1 VVAILGTILGMPGPT
16 PEQLAAPGSELA
28 HQTALFAW
36 AALNTHIW
44 PELKLLFAIFNEG
57 FRSMRLG
64 GQLKAAGMRSGVPDV
79 FLPVARCGKHG
90 LWIEMKVI
98 GNRTTP
104 QQDKWLC
111 DLASEGYSVCVA
123 YSWIEARELI
133 LEYLKGRF

>member
-1 VVAILGTILGMPGPT
+1 MSACLDPRQNNSPHQDWSSRTKRPCSHGLLSKPVTGRNCASCSALPT
-16 PEQLAAPGSELA
+16 KGQ
-28 HQTALFAW
+28 
-36 AALNTHIW
+36 
-44 PELKLLFAIFNEG
+44 
-57 FRSMRLG
+57 RSMLVG
-64 GQLKAAGMRSGVPDV
+64 GRLKAAGLKAGVPDV